1 MKKFIHLTSN
11 IMEKYES
18 IEQIQVCRG
27 ADDRPFVTA
36 LTDNGNIWVSYSMPN
51 LKWELIHDGN

>member
-1 MKKFIHLTSN
+1 
-11 IMEKYES
+11 MEKYES